1 MMEGKREREWEEK
14 AQENFEETKAIRILL
29 DKK

>member
-1 MMEGKREREWEEK
+1 MEGRREREWEKK

-29 DKK
+29 GKE